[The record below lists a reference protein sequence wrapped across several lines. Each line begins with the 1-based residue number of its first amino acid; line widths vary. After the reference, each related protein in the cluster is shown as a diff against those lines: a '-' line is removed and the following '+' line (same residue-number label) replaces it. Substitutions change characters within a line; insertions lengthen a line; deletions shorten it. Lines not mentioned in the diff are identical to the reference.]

1 MAFTRKDIVAGSEIQ
16 FYCQTEDMPERQ
28 VRYSHISYVTVT
40 CLLLV
45 VENMPGSTSHAAVP
59 PPAVQDES
67 REPPIILL
75 KTHLWPNVLP
85 VSTFAFVGG
94 LLNIDVSDKH
104 LLLAA
109 SSARQK
115 YLSYLEGEKKKKECS
130 GRGQKCKLLNDE
142 IDEIKKKK

>member
-85 VSTFAFVGG
+85 VTMSP
-94 LLNIDVSDKH
+94 LLV
-104 LLLAA
+104 A
-109 SSARQK
+109 
-115 YLSYLEGEKKKKECS
+115 C
-130 GRGQKCKLLNDE
+130 
-142 IDEIKKKK
+142 